1 MNATR
6 LSRIL
11 RTLCTSVLALAAGT
25 ALADGASYYYD
36 GARKVTI
43 SQMPDLAADFAGV
56 SSGAQAALAP
66 GVTRVAGDSVV
77 RIYRLSGSRLNATDA
92 GSTSSLTPVF
102 VRGQTASGRL
112 MALPGGVLVKFK
124 PDWTREQVDAWVA
137 SRGFAKARAMDFGKN
152 WFRIDTLPGAASL
165 SAANAIFESGEV
177 LAASPNWWM
186 QTSAK

>member
-1 MNATR
+1 M
-6 LSRIL
+6 
-11 RTLCTSVLALAAGT
+11 
-25 ALADGASYYYD
+25 ADGASYYYD

-43 SQMPDLAADFAGV
+43 SQVPYLAADFAGTA
-56 SSGAQAALAP
+56 SGPQASLAP
-66 GVTRVAGDSVV
+66 GVSRVAGDSVV
-77 RIYRLSGSRLNATDA
+77 RIYRMPASPLNTPDA
-92 GSTSSLTPVF
+92 GATSSLTPVF
-102 VRGQTASGRL
+102 VRGQAASGRL

-137 SRGFAKARAMDFGKN
+137 ARGFAKARAMDFGKN

-165 SAANAIFESGEV
+165 QAANVIFESGDV